1 MIVILGINKDHS
13 DSSACLLIDG
23 KLIGAVA
30 EERLGNRIK
39 HDSSF
44 PVNSI
49 KWLIKSAGLK
59 YSDIDIIAIS
69 NNTLSNLPYK
79 FLHSFDFSS
88 LNLLKKIK
96 NKIFNKSS
104 IQQEIQKLA
113 LESNENKNNLK
124 YKIYKVE
131 HHLAHIASAY
141 YLSKFEDV
149 TAALSYDGSGDAVSL
164 MLAKCQGTT
173 IEVLERVY
181 LPKSLGHFYSSI
193 CNFIGFDKFGEEFK
207 VMGLS
212 AYGED
217 KYSDYFNK
225 LISYDEKNCFNQKNI
240 FDYNSIDYKKNNSIK
255 VNKNFF
261 YNKKVEKFSQDSM
274 DIAKSLQVAFE
285 KIVLKIIE
293 RLHKKVPSNNLVMAG
308 GCAMNGLVN
317 GKIFKETNFKN
328 HFIQPA
334 STDDGT
340 SLGAAYYCWHN
351 LLKKK
356 ERFIMKHAFWGP
368 IYGEDIILKSI
379 KEKNLNYKKLTDIG
393 ELTQVAA
400 KHIADGNVVGWYQGR
415 SEWGARALGNRSIL
429 ANPANKNMKN
439 IINSKIKKRESFRP
453 FAPSVMDED
462 VNRFF
467 ECNIN
472 SEFMNH
478 IIKFKEEWRETF
490 PSVCHVD
497 STARLQTVNK
507 ENNPLFYRLILELK
521 KITGYGIILN
531 TSFNENE
538 PIVDTPA
545 QAIDC
550 FLRTD
555 MDRLFLEKFVINK
568 NFNDSHK

>member
-1 MIVILGINKDHS
+1 MSIILGINKDHS

-23 KLIGAVA
+23 KLVGAVA
-30 EERLGNRIK
+30 EERLGKRIK

-44 PVNSI
+44 PRNAI
-49 KWLIKSAGLK
+49 KWLVLNSGIK
-59 YSDIDIIAIS
+59 YSDIDVVALSS
-69 NNTLSNLPYK
+69 NIFSNIPNK
-79 FLHSFDFSS
+79 FIHSFDFSI
-88 LNLLKKIK
+88 LNLFKKIT
-96 NKIFNKSS
+96 NKVFNKSS
-104 IQQEIQKLA
+104 VQKEL
-113 LESNENKNNLK
+113 LNLCRENNENKNNLK

-149 TAALSYDGSGDAVSL
+149 TAGLSYDGSGDSVSI
-164 MLAKCQGTT
+164 MLAKCENTK
-173 IEVLERVY
+173 IKVLEKVY

-193 CNFIGFDKFGEEFK
+193 CNFIGFDKFGEEYK

-212 AYGED
+212 AYGIN
-217 KYSDYFNK
+217 KYSDYFDK
-225 LISYDEKNCFNQKNI
+225 IIGYDEKSCIRQKNI
-240 FDYNSIDYKKNNSIK
+240 FDYNSIEYKKNNIIK
-255 VNKNFF
+255 LKNKIFF
-261 YNKKVEKFSQDSM
+261 DGRKIEKFSQDSK
-274 DIAKSLQVAFE
+274 DIAKSLQITFE
-285 KIVLKIIE
+285 KIVLKIID
-293 RLHKKVPSNNLVMAG
+293 RLYKKVPTRNLVMAG

-317 GKIFKETNFKN
+317 GRIFKESNFKN

-340 SLGAAYYCWHN
+340 ALGAAYYCWHN
-351 LLKKK
+351 LLNKK

-368 IYGEDIILKSI
+368 SYTEDHILKAL
-379 KEKNLNYKKLTDIG
+379 KEKNLIFKKLNNID
-393 ELTQVAA
+393 ELTQNAA
-400 KHIADGNVVGWYQGR
+400 RYIADGNVVGWYQGR

-429 ANPANKNMKN
+429 ANPAIKDMKN

-453 FAPSVMDED
+453 FAPSVLDEE
-462 VNRFF
+462 VSRFF

-497 STARLQTVNK
+497 STARLQTVSK
-507 ENNPLFYRLILELK
+507 ENNPLFYKLILELK
-521 KITGYGIILN
+521 KITGFGIILN

-538 PIVDTPA
+538 PIVDTPE
-545 QAIDC
+545 QALDC

-555 MDRLFLEKFVINK
+555 MDKLFLEKFVIQK
-568 NFNDSHK
+568 N

>member
-1 MIVILGINKDHS
+1 MSIILGINKDHS
-13 DSSACLLIDG
+13 DSSACLLIEG
-23 KLIGAVA
+23 KLVGAVA
-30 EERLGNRIK
+30 EERLGKRIK

-44 PVNSI
+44 PRNAI
-49 KWLIKSAGLK
+49 KWLVSAARIK
-59 YSDIDIIAIS
+59 YSDINIVAVS
-69 NNTLSNLPYK
+69 NNILSNLPNK
-79 FLHSFDFSS
+79 IIHSFDFSS
-88 LNLLKKIK
+88 FNLFRKIK

-104 IQQEIQKLA
+104 VHQELLKLC
-113 LESNENKNNLK
+113 LENNENKNDLK

-141 YLSKFEDV
+141 YLSKFEDA
-149 TAALSYDGSGDAVSL
+149 TAALSYDGSGDSVSL
-164 MLAKCQGTT
+164 MLAKCENTN
-173 IEVLERVY
+173 IKILERVY

-193 CNFIGFDKFGEEFK
+193 CNFIGFDKFGEEYK

-212 AYGED
+212 AYGTD

-225 LISYDEKNCFNQKNI
+225 IIGYDDKNCFRQSNI
-240 FDYNSIDYKKNNSIK
+240 FDYNSINYKESNIIK
-255 VNKNFF
+255 LKKNFF
-261 YNKKVEKFSQDSM
+261 YHKKIEKFSQEAK
-274 DIAKSLQVAFE
+274 DIAKSLQVSFE
-285 KIVLKIIE
+285 KVVLKIID
-293 RLHKKVPSNNLVMAG
+293 RLYTKVPSKNLVMAG

-317 GKIFKETNFKN
+317 GRIFKESNFKN

-340 SLGAAYYCWHN
+340 ALGAAYYCWHN
-351 LLKKK
+351 LLNKK

-368 IYGEDIILKSI
+368 FYNEDIILKAI
-379 KEKNLNYKKLTDIG
+379 EEQNLKFRKLINID
-393 ELTQVAA
+393 ELTQTAA
-400 KHIADGNVVGWYQGR
+400 RHIADGKVIGWYQGR
-415 SEWGARALGNRSIL
+415 SEWGPRALGNRSIL
-429 ANPANKNMKN
+429 ANPANKDMKN

-453 FAPSVMDED
+453 FAPSVLDEE

-538 PIVDTPA
+538 PIVDTPG

-555 MDRLFLEKFVINK
+555 MDVLFLEKFVIYK
-568 NFNDSHK
+568 RFTESL

>member
-1 MIVILGINKDHS
+1 MSVILGINKDHS

-44 PVNSI
+44 PINSI
-49 KWLIKSAGLK
+49 RWLITTAGIK
-59 YSDIDIIAIS
+59 YSDIDIIAS
-69 NNTLSNLPYK
+69 PNNALLNLPYK
-79 FLHSFDFSS
+79 LLHA
-88 LNLLKKIK
+88 LNFNKLELLKLLK
-96 NKIFNKSS
+96 NKIFRKSS
-104 IQQEIQKLA
+104 IQKEILKLA
-113 LESNENKNNLK
+113 LENNENKNNLR

-141 YLSKFEDV
+141 YLSKFEDT
-149 TAALSYDGSGDAVSL
+149 TAALSYDGSGDGVSL
-164 MLAKCQGTT
+164 MLAKCRGTI

-181 LPKSLGHFYSSI
+181 LPKSLGHLYSSV
-193 CNFIGFDKFGEEFK
+193 CNFIGFTKFGDEYK

-217 KYSDYFNK
+217 KYSDYFSK
-225 LISYDEKNCFNQKNI
+225 LVSYDEKNCFNQKNI
-240 FDYNSIDYKKNNSIK
+240 FNFNLLKDLHDQIKIKK
-255 VNKNFF
+255 VFLL
-261 YNKKVEKFSQDSM
+261 NKKVEKFSRDSM
-274 DIAKSLQVAFE
+274 DIAKSLQVVFE
-285 KIVLKIIE
+285 NTVLKIVE

-351 LLKKK
+351 LLNKK

-368 IYGEDIILKSI
+368 SYSEDHILKAI
-379 KEKNLNYKKLTDIG
+379 KEKNLTFKKFTNID
-393 ELTQVAA
+393 ELTQNAARYVAE
-400 KHIADGNVVGWYQGR
+400 GNVVGWYQGR

-429 ANPANKNMKN
+429 ANPAIKDMKN

-453 FAPSVMDED
+453 FAPSVLDEE
-462 VNRFF
+462 VSRFF

-478 IIKFKEEWRETF
+478 IIKFKEEWRKTF
-490 PSVCHVD
+490 PSVCHID
-497 STARLQTVNK
+497 STARLQTVSK
-507 ENNPLFYRLILELK
+507 ENNPLFYKLILELK
-521 KITGYGIILN
+521 KITGFGIILN

-538 PIVDTPA
+538 PIVDTPE
-545 QAIDC
+545 QALDC

-555 MDRLFLEKFVINK
+555 MDTLFLEKFVIQK
-568 NFNDSHK
+568 N

>member
-1 MIVILGINKDHS
+1 MSVILGINKDHS

-49 KWLIKSAGLK
+49 RWLITTAGIK
-59 YSDIDIIAIS
+59 YSDIDIIAS
-69 NNTLSNLPYK
+69 PNNALLNLPYK
-79 FLHSFDFSS
+79 LLHA
-88 LNLLKKIK
+88 LNFNKLQLLKLLKY
-96 NKIFNKSS
+96 KIFGKSS
-104 IQQEIQKLA
+104 IQKEILKLA
-113 LESNENKNNLK
+113 LENNENKNNLR

-141 YLSKFEDV
+141 YLSKFEDT
-149 TAALSYDGSGDAVSL
+149 TAALSYDGSGDGVSL
-164 MLAKCQGTT
+164 MLAKCRGTI

-181 LPKSLGHFYSSI
+181 LPKSLGHLYSSV
-193 CNFIGFDKFGEEFK
+193 CNFIGFNKFGDEYK

-217 KYSDYFNK
+217 KYSDYFSK
-225 LISYDEKNCFNQKNI
+225 LVSYDEKNCFNQKNI
-240 FDYNSIDYKKNNSIK
+240 FNFNLLKDLNDQIKIKK
-255 VNKNFF
+255 VFLL
-261 YNKKVEKFSQDSM
+261 NKKVEKFSRDSM
-274 DIAKSLQVAFE
+274 DIAKSLQVVFE
-285 KIVLKIIE
+285 NIVLKIVE

-351 LLKKK
+351 LLNKK

-368 IYGEDIILKSI
+368 SYSEDHILKAI
-379 KEKNLNYKKLTDIG
+379 KEKNLTFKKFNNID
-393 ELTQVAA
+393 ELTQNAARYVAE
-400 KHIADGNVVGWYQGR
+400 GNVVGWYQGR

-429 ANPANKNMKN
+429 ANPAIKDMKN
-439 IINSKIKKRESFRP
+439 IINYKIKKRESFRP
-453 FAPSVMDED
+453 FAPSVLDEE
-462 VNRFF
+462 VSRFF

-478 IIKFKEEWRETF
+478 IIKFKEGWRKTF
-490 PSVCHVD
+490 PSVCHID
-497 STARLQTVNK
+497 STARLQTVSK
-507 ENNPLFYRLILELK
+507 ENNPLFYKLILELK
-521 KITGYGIILN
+521 KITGFGIILN

-538 PIVDTPA
+538 PIVDTPE
-545 QAIDC
+545 QALDC

-555 MDRLFLEKFVINK
+555 MDTLFLENFVIHK
-568 NFNDSHK
+568 N